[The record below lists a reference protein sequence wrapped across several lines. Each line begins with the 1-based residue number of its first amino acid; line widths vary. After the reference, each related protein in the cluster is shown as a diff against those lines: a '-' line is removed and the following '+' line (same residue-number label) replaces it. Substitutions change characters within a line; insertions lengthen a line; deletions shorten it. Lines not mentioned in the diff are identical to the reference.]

1 MFDDTT
7 QNIIVEGNEGYK
19 KAQSFM
25 KTMMPSTVK
34 VKKIEVRYHCS
45 SKKILSKN

>member
-19 KAQSFM
+19 KHRYLWKWSCLQ
-25 KTMMPSTVK
+25 VL
-34 VKKIEVRYHCS
+34 KK
-45 SKKILSKN
+45 